1 MYAIARAISSRTS
14 SRRRRV
20 KAVAE
25 PVAAKP
31 LLPVE
36 QALERLLALAE
47 AARIEDCEEVPL
59 AAAEGR
65 VLATA
70 LVAGL
75 DLPPW
80 PNSAM
85 DGYALHHADWQGTPL
100 VVSQRIQAGQA
111 PAPLEPGTCAR
122 IFTGAPLPA
131 GADCVEMQE
140 NTDVQPDQR
149 VCFTEPLSA
158 GLNVRPQG
166 QETRAGETVL
176 DAGTRLGPV
185 ELGLAASLGCAAL
198 SVVRKV
204 RVAVLST
211 GDELVEPGLP
221 LGPGQIYNSNRRLLV
236 SWLQRLGCEV
246 KDAGILPDDLALTR
260 ERLGQLKDVDLILS
274 TGGVSVGEADYLGIA
289 LREEGELSLWKLA
302 IKPGKPLTFGH
313 FRGVPVI
320 GLPGNP
326 ASTLVTFGL
335 LTRPYLLRRQGV
347 QDVTPLQFSVPAGF
361 DWPKPGNRR
370 EYLRARMEQGQALI
384 YKNQSSGV
392 LRSAAW
398 AEGLVEVR
406 EGTAPGKGD
415 SVQFIPLSELL
426 G

>member
-1 MYAIARAISSRTS
+1 M
-14 SRRRRV
+14 

-25 PVAAKP
+25 AAPARP
-31 LLPVE
+31 LMPVE
-36 QALERLLALAE
+36 EALERLLALAE
-47 AARIEDCEEVPL
+47 AAPIRQTEDVGL
-59 AAAEGR
+59 ADAEGR
-65 VLATA
+65 VLARE

-85 DGYALHHADWQGTPL
+85 DGYALRQGDWQGEPL
-100 VVSQRIQAGQA
+100 PVSQRIFAGHA
-111 PAPLEPGTCAR
+111 PAPLQPGTCAR
-122 IFTGAPLPA
+122 IFTGAPLPE

-140 NTDVQPDQR
+140 NTEVLEDGR
-149 VCFTEPLSA
+149 VRFLEPLTLDS
-158 GLNVRPQG
+158 NVRPKG
-166 QETRAGETVL
+166 QETRAGEVVL
-176 DAGTRLGPV
+176 GAGTRLGPI
-185 ELGLAASLGCAAL
+185 ELGLAATLGVARL
-198 SVVRKV
+198 EVVRKPK
-204 RVAVLST
+204 VAVLST

-246 KDAGILPDDLALTR
+246 VDAGILADDLQRTR
-260 ERLGQLKDVDLILS
+260 ECLAALGDVDLILS
-274 TGGVSVGEADYLGIA
+274 TGGVSVGEADYLGLA
-289 LREEGELSLWKLA
+289 LREAGELALWKLA

-313 FRGVPVI
+313 YQGVPVI

-347 QDVTPLQFSVPAGF
+347 ADVTPLRFNVPAGF

-370 EYLRARMEQGQALI
+370 EYLRARIEEGRVRI

-398 AEGLVEVR
+398 AEGVVEVR
-406 EGTAPGKGD
+406 EGSTPGQGEL
-415 SVQFIPLSELL
+415 VPFIPFSELL

>member
-1 MYAIARAISSRTS
+1 M
-14 SRRRRV
+14 
-20 KAVAE
+20 
-25 PVAAKP
+25 
-31 LLPVE
+31 PVE

-47 AARIEDCEEVPL
+47 AAPITETERVSL
-59 AAAEGR
+59 AEAEGR
-65 VLATA
+65 VLATE
-70 LVAGL
+70 LVATL

-85 DGYALHHADWQGTPL
+85 DGYALRLADLQGEPL
-100 VVSQRIQAGQA
+100 PVSQRIFAGHA
-111 PAPLEPGTCAR
+111 PEPLQPGTCAR
-122 IFTGAPLPA
+122 IFTGAPMPA

-140 NTDVQPDQR
+140 NTEVLEDGRVRFLEALTLDQ
-149 VCFTEPLSA
+149 
-158 GLNVRPQG
+158 NVRPQG
-166 QETRAGETVL
+166 QETRKGEQVMA
-176 DAGTRLGPV
+176 AGTRLGPI
-185 ELGLAASLGCAAL
+185 ELGLAATLGHAEL
-198 SVVRKV
+198 QVVRRV

-246 KDAGILPDDLALTR
+246 RDMGIVPDNLERTR
-260 ERLGQLKDVDLILS
+260 ECLGALGDVDLILS
-274 TGGVSVGEADYLGIA
+274 TGGVSVGEADYLGAA
-289 LREEGELSLWKLA
+289 LREAGELALWKLA

-313 FRGVPVI
+313 YRGVPVL

-347 QDVTPLQFSVPAGF
+347 ADVTPLRFEVPAGF
-361 DWPKPGNRR
+361 EWTKAGTRR
-370 EYLRARMEQGQALI
+370 EYLRARIDQGQVRI

-406 EGTAPGKGD
+406 EGSTPKPGD
-415 SVQFIPLSELL
+415 NVPFIPLSELL

>member
-1 MYAIARAISSRTS
+1 M
-14 SRRRRV
+14 
-20 KAVAE
+20 
-25 PVAAKP
+25 
-31 LLPVE
+31 PVE
-36 QALERLLALAE
+36 EALQRLLALAE
-47 AARIEDCEEVPL
+47 AAPIKDTEWVAL
-59 AAAEGR
+59 ADAEGR
-65 VLATA
+65 VLATE
-70 LVAGL
+70 LVAAL

-85 DGYALHHADWQGTPL
+85 DGYALRLADWHGEPL
-100 VVSQRIQAGQA
+100 AVSQRIFAGHAPQPLQA
-111 PAPLEPGTCAR
+111 GTCAR
-122 IFTGAPLPA
+122 IFTGAPLPE

-140 NTDVQPDQR
+140 NAQVLDDGR
-149 VCFTEPLSA
+149 VTFSEPLRV
-158 GLNVRPQG
+158 GQNIRPQG
-166 QETRAGETVL
+166 QETRVGEQVMS
-176 DAGTRLGPV
+176 AGTRLGPI
-185 ELGLAASLGCAAL
+185 ELGLAATLGHARL
-198 SVVRKV
+198 EVVRKV
-204 RVAVLST
+204 RVALLST

-221 LGPGQIYNSNRRLLV
+221 LGPGQIYNSNRRLLA

-246 KDAGILPDDLALTR
+246 VDAGILADDLQLTR
-260 ERLGQLKDVDLILS
+260 DCLTRLADVDLILS

-289 LREEGELSLWKLA
+289 LREAGELALWKLA

-313 FRGVPVI
+313 YRGVPVI

-347 QDVTPLQFSVPAGF
+347 ANVTPLQFSVPAGF
-361 DWPKPGNRR
+361 DWPKAGMRR
-370 EYLRARMEQGQALI
+370 EYLRARIEDGRVRI

-406 EGTAPGKGD
+406 EGSTPQQGD
-415 SVQFIPLSELL
+415 NVSFIPLSELL

>member
-1 MYAIARAISSRTS
+1 MT
-14 SRRRRV
+14 
-20 KAVAE
+20 AVAE
-25 PVAAKP
+25 APAARP
-31 LLPVE
+31 LMPVE
-36 QALERLLALAE
+36 EALERLLALAE
-47 AARIEDCEEVPL
+47 AAPITETENVSL
-59 AAAEGR
+59 AEAEGR
-65 VLATA
+65 VLATE
-70 LVAGL
+70 LVATL

-85 DGYALHHADWQGTPL
+85 DGYALRLADLQGEPL
-100 VVSQRIQAGQA
+100 PVSQRIFAGHA
-111 PAPLEPGTCAR
+111 PEPLQPGTCAR
-122 IFTGAPLPA
+122 IFTGAPMPA

-140 NTDVQPDQR
+140 NTEVLDDGRVRFLEALTLDQ
-149 VCFTEPLSA
+149 
-158 GLNVRPQG
+158 NVRPQG
-166 QETRAGETVL
+166 QETRKGEQVMV
-176 DAGTRLGPV
+176 AGTRLGPI
-185 ELGLAASLGCAAL
+185 ELGLAATLGHAQL
-198 SVVRKV
+198 QVVRRV

-246 KDAGILPDDLALTR
+246 RDMGILPDDLERTR
-260 ERLGQLKDVDLILS
+260 ECLGSLGDVDLILS
-274 TGGVSVGEADYLGIA
+274 TGGVSVGEADYLGAA
-289 LREEGELSLWKLA
+289 LREAGELALWKLA

-313 FRGVPVI
+313 YRGVPVI

-347 QDVTPLQFSVPAGF
+347 ADVTPLRFDVPAGF
-361 DWPKPGNRR
+361 EWTKAGTRR
-370 EYLRARMEQGQALI
+370 EYLRARIDNGQVRI

-406 EGTAPGKGD
+406 EGSTPKPGD
-415 SVQFIPLSELL
+415 SVPFIPLSELL